1 MGEPWVTGGGWYALL
16 VLKKTSLYLDP
27 DVDRGLARIA
37 TRQGVTKAEAI
48 RQILA
53 RAVAAEPA
61 RPRITAIGLGEGP
74 GDVIDRMD
82 EYMKG
87 FGE

>member
-1 MGEPWVTGGGWYALL
+1 M
-16 VLKKTSLYLDP
+16 LKKTSIYLDP

-37 TRQGVTKAEAI
+37 ARQGVTKAEAI

-53 RAVAAEPA
+53 RAIAAEPP
-61 RPRITAIGLGEGP
+61 RPRITAIGLMSGP
-74 GDVIDRMD
+74 SDLADNIDRYL
-82 EYMKG
+82 EG

>member
-1 MGEPWVTGGGWYALL
+1 MTGDGWYTLL

-37 TRQGVTKAEAI
+37 ARQGLTKAEAI

-53 RAVAAEPA
+53 RAVAAEPP
-61 RPRITAIGLGEGP
+61 RPRITAIGLAEGP
-74 GDVIDRMD
+74 GDVVDNIDK
-82 EYMKG
+82 YMEG

>member
-1 MGEPWVTGGGWYALL
+1 MGGLWVTGDGWYALL

-37 TRQGVTKAEAI
+37 ARQGVTKAEAI

-53 RAVAAEPA
+53 REVAA
-61 RPRITAIGLGEGP
+61 RGRQPRITAIGLAEGP
-74 GDVIDRMD
+74 GDLVDNIDK
-82 EYMKG
+82 YMKG

>member
-1 MGEPWVTGGGWYALL
+1 MTDDGWYTLL

-37 TRQGVTKAEAI
+37 AREGVKKAEAI

-61 RPRITAIGLGEGP
+61 RPRITAIGIAEGP
-74 GDVIDRMD
+74 GDVVDRID

>member
-1 MGEPWVTGGGWYALL
+1 MTGNGWYALL

-37 TRQGVTKAEAI
+37 ARQGVTKAEAI

-61 RPRITAIGLGEGP
+61 RPRITAIGLAEGP
-74 GDVIDRMD
+74 GDVVDNIDKYL
-82 EYMKG
+82 EG

>member
-1 MGEPWVTGGGWYALL
+1 M
-16 VLKKTSLYLDP
+16 LKKTSIYLDP

-37 TRQGVTKAEAI
+37 ARQGVTKAETI

-53 RAVAAEPA
+53 CAIAAEP
-61 RPRITAIGLGEGP
+61 RPRITAIGLMSGP
-74 GDVIDRMD
+74 SDLADNVDRYL
-82 EYMKG
+82 EG

>member
-1 MGEPWVTGGGWYALL
+1 MTDDRWYALL
-16 VLKKTSLYLDP
+16 VLKKTSLYLDS

-37 TRQGVTKAEAI
+37 ARQGLTKAEAI

-53 RAVAAEPA
+53 RAVAAEPP
-61 RPRITAIGLGEGP
+61 RPRITAIGIMSGP
-74 GDVIDRMD
+74 GDIADNVDKYL
-82 EYMKG
+82 EG

>member
-1 MGEPWVTGGGWYALL
+1 MGEAWVTGDGWYALL

-37 TRQGVTKAEAI
+37 AREGVTKAEAI

-61 RPRITAIGLGEGP
+61 RPRITAIGIMSGP
-74 GDVIDRMD
+74 GDIADNVDKYL
-82 EYMKG
+82 EG